1 MLDVAHKP
9 LAGWQIVA
17 KALEDRILALL
28 LLILVAPIMVLIALV
43 IKLDSKGP
51 VLSRQQRYGFNNKV
65 FSVFKFR
72 TMHYERPLGEGAPQT
87 RRNDS
92 RVTRVGRFLRQMNLD
107 ELPQLFNVLQGVMSL
122 VGPRPHPS
130 RHMRD
135 QDCTRQ
141 R

>member
-9 LAGWQIVA
+9 PAGWQIAV
-17 KALEDRILALL
+17 KAVEDRMLALF
-28 LLILVAPIMVLIALV
+28 LLILVAPVMVVIALV

-51 VLSRQQRYGFNNKV
+51 VLSRQQRYGFNNKA
-65 FSVFKFR
+65 FSAFKFR
-72 TMHYERPLGEGAPQT
+72 TTYHDRSKESAP
-87 RRNDS
+87 RARSDPC
-92 RVTRVGRFLRQMNLD
+92 VTRVGGFLRQMNLD

-130 RHMRD
+130 RHIRHPD
-135 QDCTRQ
+135 RTGQ